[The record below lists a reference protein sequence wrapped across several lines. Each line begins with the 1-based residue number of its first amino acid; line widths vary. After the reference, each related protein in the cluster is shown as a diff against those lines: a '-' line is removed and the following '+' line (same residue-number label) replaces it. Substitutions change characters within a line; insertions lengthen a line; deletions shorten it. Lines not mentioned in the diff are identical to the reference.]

1 MYLCMHLSLCQKLRL
16 LRTGGYGIL
25 QTRPYA
31 HTHVLANTHTSVSDS
46 ARTYALTDALSPAA
60 HPPLSTLPDLYHT
73 HPHTPAPVGASSPY
87 TLAHTHTQVAAK
99 GVIIRQDSA
108 SSPYTHTHTHTHTHT
123 GCSERHY
130 HPPSRPLS
138 RLRAPTPPALSKDR
152 RRPRIF
158 LRRLICGHVPHH
170 VTKLN

>member
-1 MYLCMHLSLCQKLRL
+1 MYGRMYVCVYVCMYLCMHLSLCQKLRL

-87 TLAHTHTQVAAK
+87 TLAHTHTGCSERRYHPPGFRLLALH
-99 GVIIRQDSA
+99 
-108 SSPYTHTHTHTHTHT
+108 THTHTHTHTH
-123 GCSERHY
+123 
-130 HPPSRPLS
+130 
-138 RLRAPTPPALSKDR
+138 RLQRKALSSASSPSVQASR
-152 RRPRIF
+152 THTSSPLERPE
-158 LRRLICGHVPHH
+158 
-170 VTKLN
+170 TT

>member
-1 MYLCMHLSLCQKLRL
+1 MYGRMYVCVYVCMYLCMHLSLCQKLRL

-99 GVIIRQDSA
+99 GIIIRLLA
-108 SSPYTHTHTHTHTHT
+108 LCP
-123 GCSERHY
+123 GFA
-130 HPPSRPLS
+130 HPHLQPSRKTGDDLEFS
-138 RLRAPTPPALSKDR
+138 FGASYAAT
-152 RRPRIF
+152 F
-158 LRRLICGHVPHH
+158 LI
-170 VTKLN
+170 T

>member
-1 MYLCMHLSLCQKLRL
+1 MYGRMYVCVYVCMYLCMHLSLCQKLRL

-87 TLAHTHTQVAAK
+87 TLAHTHT
-99 GVIIRQDSA
+99 
-108 SSPYTHTHTHTHTHT
+108 HT

-130 HPPSRPLS
+130 HPPPRPLS